1 MSNLNMTDSDDD
13 PVVKE
18 IPIFLSKTLE
28 NKLFI
33 FQYPTRPAEQ
43 GYDDATFLNS
53 SIKPENTEVRLEIA
67 YDTYSINYDQ
77 MKGRQ
82 IAINADGNSKF
93 DEEDDAKIFDSDM
106 MDKITLHSSR
116 TLPEATNY
124 AATVYQDGELHITPI
139 KSIVQLRPQF
149 NYLDKSDKR
158 VREETKVNDEDTEEE
173 DEGPKQVSVTFDR
186 EKSDF
191 VKKMQEQSF
200 QTFSKISLAEKWI
213 HTNYVPVNSTQAD
226 LARLEM
232 FCPSTEESINS
243 LDLTNKQYLELL
255 VPSNS
260 QEQSIQ
266 NIQNIKN
273 HSLSLDYIK
282 TLPLLDQVRTHVK
295 HMKVVS
301 FTAIRLLI
309 SPEHDTASILKYLQ
323 QLAVLVQ
330 GNWIVNSEL
339 IYTKDSES
347 SNSGIP
353 ADLMC
358 KARDYILLLF
368 TEQQYLDRK
377 TVSTVIKIPS
387 IEINEIFTDIAVQV
401 PKKGWHLP
409 ISPNMDFYKKYPE
422 IAQRQEM
429 LWEAKRKHLR
439 EILMSQN
446 QVPQRQR
453 RRSNRESIGSEN
465 EERNVGRGKKLKD
478 SSILEDISP
487 ETVKHKKIIRSK
499 KVSETT

>member
-1 MSNLNMTDSDDD
+1 MSNLDTTDSDDD

-18 IPIFLSKTLE
+18 IPVFLSKTLE

-33 FQYPTRPAEQ
+33 FQYPTRPADQ

-53 SIKPENTEVRLEIA
+53 SIKPENTEVKLEIA
-67 YDTYSINYDQ
+67 YDTYSPTYDK

-82 IAINADGNSKF
+82 IAINADGNSNF
-93 DEEDDAKIFDSDM
+93 DQEDDNKIFDSDL
-106 MDKITLHSSR
+106 MDKMTLHSTR

-124 AATVYQDGELHITPI
+124 AAAVYQDGELHITPI

-158 VREETKVNDEDTEEE
+158 AREETKANDEDTEEE

-186 EKSDF
+186 QKTDF

-200 QTFSKISLAEKWI
+200 QTFTKMSSAEKWI
-213 HTNYVPVNSTQAD
+213 HTKYVPVNSTQAD
-226 LARLEM
+226 LTRLEM

-243 LDLTNKQYLELL
+243 LDLTNKQYLQFL
-255 VPSNS
+255 VPSNNS
-260 QEQSIQ
+260 EQSVQ
-266 NIQNIKN
+266 NR
-273 HSLSLDYIK
+273 SLSLDYIT
-282 TLPLLDQVRTHVK
+282 TLPLPDQVKIHVR
-295 HMKVVS
+295 HIKVLS
-301 FTAIRLLI
+301 FATLRLLI
-309 SPEHDTASILKYLQ
+309 LPEHDNASILKYLQ
-323 QLAVLVQ
+323 QIAMLVQ
-330 GNWIVNSEL
+330 GNWIVNSDL
-339 IYTKDSES
+339 IYIKESES
-347 SNSGIP
+347 SINGIP

-368 TEQQYLDRK
+368 TEQEYIDRK
-377 TVSTVIKIPS
+377 TVSNTIKIPFL
-387 IEINEIFTDIAVQV
+387 EINEIFSDIAVQI
-401 PKKGWHLP
+401 PKKGWRLP
-409 ISPNMDFYKKYPE
+409 ISPNTDFQKKYPE
-422 IAQRQEM
+422 IVQRQEM
-429 LWEAKRKHLR
+429 LWEMKRKKMHESL
-439 EILMSQN
+439 LSQN

-478 SSILEDISP
+478 SSFSEDIAT
-487 ETVKHKKIIRSK
+487 ETVKHKKVNRSK